1 MPWTAEFW
9 TEHMREVLVTDIMKW
24 LPMLGAALLLL
35 LFGWLAARLAQ
46 FAIGGILK
54 RLGLDRLGEKA
65 GGARLLQ
72 DLGMD
77 ASVSRL
83 LARLV
88 YWLVLLVF
96 VLAAAESLGL
106 QGMSATLQ
114 SVVDYLPKV
123 LAAMLI
129 MLLGSLIAR
138 LVGNTLGAM
147 ADRSGI
153 RGGLALGQV
162 SRYIILVFVVVLA
175 LEQLGVQTALLV
187 SFATVLV
194 TALLLALALAFGW
207 GSRELARCI
216 MAGFHLREVFLVGQ
230 VLQVR
235 GHRGRLTAIG
245 PIKAM
250 LDTEIGLVS
259 LPNYVFTEEEVV
271 VLPDQGSS
279 DR

>member
-1 MPWTAEFW
+1 MPWEAEFW
-9 TEHMREVLVTDIMKW
+9 TEHMREMLFTDVMRW
-24 LPMLGAALLLL
+24 LPMLGAALVLLV
-35 LFGWLAARLAQ
+35 FGWLAARLAQ
-46 FAIGGILK
+46 FVVAGILK
-54 RLGLDRLGEKA
+54 RVGLDRLGEKA

-77 ASVSRL
+77 SSVSRL

-114 SVVDYLPKV
+114 GVVDYLPNV

-129 MLLGSLIAR
+129 LLLGGLIAR
-138 LVGNTLGAM
+138 LVGNTLGAL

-153 RGGLALGQV
+153 RGGLALGQAT
-162 SRYIILVFVVVLA
+162 RYIILVFVVVLA
-175 LEQLGVQTALLV
+175 LEQLGVETALLV

-194 TALLLALALAFGW
+194 TALMLALAVAFGW
-207 GSRELARCI
+207 GSRELARSI
-216 MAGFHLREVFLVGQ
+216 MAGFHLREVFVVGQ
-230 VLQVR
+230 ILEVR

-245 PIKAM
+245 PVKAM
-250 LDTEIGLVS
+250 LETEKGRVS

-271 VLPDQGSS
+271 ILPDEGNEGS
-279 DR
+279 

>member
-1 MPWTAEFW
+1 MPWNSDFW
-9 TEHMREVLVTDIMKW
+9 TEHVGKILVTDIMKW
-24 LPMLGAALLLL
+24 LPMLGAALVLLL
-35 LFGWLAARLAQ
+35 VGWLAARLAQ
-46 FAIGGILK
+46 FAVGEILK

-65 GGARLLQ
+65 GAARLLQ
-72 DLGMD
+72 DLSMD

-83 LARLV
+83 LARLI

-106 QGMSATLQ
+106 QGMSTTLQ

-129 MLLGSLIAR
+129 LLLGGLIAR

-153 RGGLALGQV
+153 RGGLALGQA
-162 SRYIILVFVVVLA
+162 SRYIILVFVGVLA

-187 SFATVLV
+187 SFATVLI
-194 TALLLALALAFGW
+194 TALMLALALSFGW

-230 VLQVR
+230 ILQVR

-245 PIKAM
+245 PIKTM
-250 LDTEIGLVS
+250 LETELGRVS

-271 VLPDQGSS
+271 ILPEEES
-279 DR
+279 DG